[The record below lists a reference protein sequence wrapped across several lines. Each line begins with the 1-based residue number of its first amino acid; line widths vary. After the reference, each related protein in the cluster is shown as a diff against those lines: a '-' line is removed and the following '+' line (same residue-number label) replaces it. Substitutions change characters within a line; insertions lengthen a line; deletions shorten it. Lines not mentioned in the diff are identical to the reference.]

1 MNLTVEFF
9 KSLIGRNVMLLTDY
23 VAICITTQKNT
34 PFRRGV
40 TGKVVGRAPGA
51 NEWRAVVL
59 IDGAEYYISTD
70 CLTRVL
76 I

>member
-9 KSLIGRNVMLLTDY
+9 KSVIGHNVVLLTDY

-34 PFRRGV
+34 SLKRGL

-51 NEWRAVVL
+51 NEWRAVVA